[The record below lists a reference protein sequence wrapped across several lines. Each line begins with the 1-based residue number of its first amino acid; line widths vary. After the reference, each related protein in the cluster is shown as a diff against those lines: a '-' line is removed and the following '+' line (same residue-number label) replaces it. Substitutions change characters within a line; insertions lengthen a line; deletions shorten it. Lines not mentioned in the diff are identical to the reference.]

1 MTSISRAKGSRSQGS
16 GGNGSGPKGNRKGYR
31 APGRRVLPWQA
42 LMDAA
47 MLLLWGLM
55 LLRFTVTGKLY
66 LLLHPDF
73 MWLAHLAM
81 VLLLAMGV
89 ARCAQIWLSYRQGI
103 GVLPRSQE
111 HVSLLPRQVSV
122 ALLLAI
128 AIFGL
133 IYVPRPFAS
142 ETAFQRGITDVL
154 GQTRSRPQRFSLG
167 GDSEDRT
174 IVDWVRTLN
183 VYPEPEAYAGQAA
196 RVTGFVVHIPGW
208 PEEYFMITRFVLTCC
223 AADAYPVGLPVELPP
238 GTPRPD
244 PDTWLEVAGTVRTAR
259 LDNKRQLTIGDA
271 TLTEIPQPRTPY
283 EY

>member
-1 MTSISRAKGSRSQGS
+1 MTTPNLTTGSRR
-16 GGNGSGPKGNRKGYR
+16 PRR
-31 APGRRVLPWQA
+31 ALPWQA
-42 LMDAA
+42 LTDAA
-47 MLLLWGLM
+47 MLLLWGAM

-66 LLLHPDF
+66 LLLHPDY

-89 ARCAQIWLSYRQGI
+89 ARLVQIWVSYRRGQ
-103 GVLPRSQE
+103 VVRSQE
-111 HVSLLPRQVSV
+111 HIALLPRQVSV
-122 ALLLAI
+122 GLLIAI

-133 IYVPRPFAS
+133 IYTPRPFAS

-167 GDSEDRT
+167 GDSAERT

-183 VYPEPEAYAGQAA
+183 VYPEPDAYAGQAA
-196 RVTGFVVHIPGW
+196 QVTGFVTHIPGW
-208 PEEYFMITRFVLTCC
+208 PEEYVMISRFVLTCC
-223 AADAYPVGLPVELPP
+223 AADAYPVGLPVLLPP
-238 GTPRPD
+238 GTPRPA
-244 PDTWLEVAGTVRTAR
+244 PDTWLEVAGTMETAT
-259 LDNKRQLTIGDA
+259 LDGRRQLTIGSA